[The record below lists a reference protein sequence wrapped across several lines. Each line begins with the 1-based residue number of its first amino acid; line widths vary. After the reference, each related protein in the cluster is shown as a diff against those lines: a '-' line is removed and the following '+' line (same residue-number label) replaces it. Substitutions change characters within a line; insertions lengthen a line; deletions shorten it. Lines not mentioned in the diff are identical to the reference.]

1 MTHLSCVK
9 RQVAAV
15 LAVACLALTMSMPV
29 AVADD
34 SGMVNINTASAEQ
47 LAALP
52 RIGPAIAQRIVAYRE
67 KNGPFKRPAD
77 LMNVKGIGESTFLQ
91 LKDLITTG
99 QKAEG

>member
-1 MTHLSCVK
+1 
-9 RQVAAV
+9 
-15 LAVACLALTMSMPV
+15 MSMPV